1 MLPLFQENKRLAEEL
16 ESKDTILGLLQSQLN
31 RELECPKC
39 DELFGLTHVPYTY
52 VWWTFRLIHFTRSR
66 RPTGSLD
73 VGTPSV

>member
-52 VWWTFRLIHFTRSR
+52 VRWTFRLIHFTCSR